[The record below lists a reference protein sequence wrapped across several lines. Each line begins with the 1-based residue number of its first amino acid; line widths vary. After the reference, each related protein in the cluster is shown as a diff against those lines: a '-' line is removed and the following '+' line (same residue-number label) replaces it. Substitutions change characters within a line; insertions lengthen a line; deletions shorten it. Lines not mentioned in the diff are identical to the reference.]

1 MGDSSL
7 ERPESS
13 VVVCASGSCGGR
25 CRFRLDMG
33 GGGRLSYVH
42 VRLELLVKFIL
53 VKHTLLT
60 GPKSD
65 L

>member
-1 MGDSSL
+1 
-7 ERPESS
+7 
-13 VVVCASGSCGGR
+13 
-25 CRFRLDMG
+25 LDMG